1 MDRTEV
7 LEGAHAVG
15 EDPGTQ
21 PLPPP
26 PRREEAVRGVR
37 ARVVSC
43 AASENALR
51 RARSRLPHGLVVPP
65 QGLKGSDADAAAA

>member
-1 MDRTEV
+1 MQWERTRA
-7 LEGAHAVG
+7 LSLCRH
-15 EDPGTQ
+15 
-21 PLPPP
+21 
-26 PRREEAVRGVR
+26 RRGGEEAVRGVR